1 MVSIKDYISQPKSN
15 GYRSYHMIV
24 EVPVFFL
31 QKKEYMRVEVQLRTV
46 AMNFWATLEH
56 QIKNKSKS
64 TKEVE
69 IVDTL
74 RDCADII
81 ADTDKRM
88 LQIREYTNKEK

>member
-1 MVSIKDYISQPKSN
+1 MVVEYSVDTIN
-15 GYRSYHMIV
+15 GAKTILA
-24 EVPVFFL
+24 EI
-31 QKKEYMRVEVQLRTV
+31 QIRTL

-56 QIKNKSKS
+56 QIKYKSKS

>member
-1 MVSIKDYISQPKSN
+1 
-15 GYRSYHMIV
+15 
-24 EVPVFFL
+24 
-31 QKKEYMRVEVQLRTV
+31 MRVEVQLRTV

-56 QIKNKSKS
+56 QIKYKSKS

-74 RDCADII
+74 RDCADTI